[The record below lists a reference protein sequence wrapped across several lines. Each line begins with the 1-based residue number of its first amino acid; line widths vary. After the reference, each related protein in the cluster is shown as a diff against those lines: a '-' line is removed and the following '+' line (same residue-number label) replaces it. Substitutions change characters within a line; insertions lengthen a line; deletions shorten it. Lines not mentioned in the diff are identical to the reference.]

1 MIYSNLNAYDAY
13 ESGLQTRLDQRAKC
27 GAMPFAIY
35 KLLECHRDFTNRG
48 RELARIGEYE
58 RGNKAIMH
66 SFAHCSYLDKSVWA
80 KHLAAHNCF
89 SLGRN
94 LVGVLHGLAGD
105 GVPAAVVQQITHAV
119 NRRIPELLKLGEFAR
134 VETKTDWKRVG
145 KLLGTGRCDL
155 NKFNDECI
163 ALIEW
168 VLCKLIIAKPS
179 HPSGPFR
186 GFVAKHQKRLLA
198 SLNWGGQVV

>member
-94 LVGVLHGLAGD
+94 LVGVLHGLPGD
-105 GVPAAVVQQITHAV
+105 GVSNVVINAITDEV
-119 NRRIPELLKLGEFAR
+119 NRRIPILLDSGEYAR
-134 VETKTDWKRVG
+134 IETKTEWKRIG
-145 KLLGTGRCDL
+145 KLLGTGSCQLDR
-155 NKFNDECI
+155 FNDDCS
-163 ALIEW
+163 ALLEW
-168 VLCKLIIAKPS
+168 ILFVLIVAKPLK
-179 HPSGPFR
+179 PSALLRNFA
-186 GFVAKHQKRLLA
+186 AKHQIKLRVFLYRGA
-198 SLNWGGQVV
+198 RIV

>member
-13 ESGLQTRLDQRAKC
+13 ESGLQTRLVQRAKC
-27 GAMPFAIY
+27 GVMPFAIY

-48 RELARIGEYE
+48 MELARIGEYE

-89 SLGRN
+89 SIGRN

-119 NRRIPELLKLGEFAR
+119 DCRILDLLNLGEFAR

-145 KLLGTGRCDL
+145 KLLGTGRCYL
-155 NKFNDECI
+155 DEFSDQCI
-163 ALIEW
+163 ALIES
-168 VLCKLIIAKPS
+168 VLDELIAANPS

-186 GFVAKHQKRLLA
+186 SFALERQK
-198 SLNWGGQVV
+198 SLGTTGRGSD